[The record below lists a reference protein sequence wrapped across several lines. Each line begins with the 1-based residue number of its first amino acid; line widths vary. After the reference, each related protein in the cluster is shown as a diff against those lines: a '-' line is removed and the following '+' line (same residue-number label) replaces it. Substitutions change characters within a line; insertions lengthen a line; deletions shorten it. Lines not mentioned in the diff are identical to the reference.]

1 MISYSRTTL
10 NSELSRVETNDC
22 SVIALANAFDISY
35 DESHEIC
42 KTELYRKNRKG
53 VLTYHLI
60 DFLDKCQ
67 VNGKKATEI
76 KYEPVQIQRTIRQM
90 RNYWYTEEKIAYT
103 DTINLYTKRGK
114 KYSRMTVGSFIK
126 QYDKGTY
133 IINIKSHVFVVK
145 DSVIFGNFEDYSK
158 LKKIVI
164 SAYKIES
171 I

>member
-42 KTELYRKNRKG
+42 KTELHRKNRKG

-76 KYEPVQIQRTIRQM
+76 KYEPVQIQ
-90 RNYWYTEEKIAYT
+90 EKIT
-103 DTINLYTKRGK
+103 CTNTINLYTKRGN

>member
-1 MISYSRTTL
+1 MITYSRTTL
-10 NSELSRVETNDC
+10 NSELSKLETNDC
-22 SVIALANAFDISY
+22 AVISLSNAFDISY

-42 KTELYRKNRKG
+42 KNELHRKNRKG

-76 KYEPVQIQRTIRQM
+76 KYEPVQIQRTIRM
-90 RNYWYTEEKIAYT
+90 RNYWYTEEKITCT

-126 QYDKGTY
+126 QYDKGTC
-133 IINIKSHVFVVK
+133 IINIKNHVFVVK
-145 DSVIFGNFEDYSK
+145 DSKIFGNFDDYLK
-158 LKKIVI
+158 MKKIVI